1 MESRKLAAL
10 LSSLVAEIMLL
21 LLLLFPSSSP
31 LSLTS
36 NPSSFSSH
44 GFDSFANLFPL
55 IAHFLSHHEMAAS
68 LSPRSLSRKRKRT
81 RFAEPDSGP
90 ACEDETDDSDSEL
103 MGRLSDRRRVGLGP
117 ARSPDSFVSSFKMTS
132 STFEWLAGLLEPLL
146 DCRDPVGSPL
156 NLSPELRLGVG
167 LFQLATGSDHSD
179 VARQFGVSESA
190 SRFCTK
196 QLCRVLCTNFRF
208 WAGFPSPDELEFVSR
223 GFESLAG
230 LPNCCGVIDC
240 ARFEI
245 LTDCG
250 PNDTVAAQIVVDSTS
265 RILSVIAGFRGDKGR
280 SRVLRLSS
288 LFKDIE
294 EERLLNSPPVDV
306 KGVNANPY
314 LVGDVGYPLLP
325 WLIVPFANAT
335 TGSCEACFNVAHS
348 LMLMPALKTIASLR
362 NWGVLSRPIKED
374 SRTAV
379 AYVGACSIL
388 HNALLMREDYSA
400 LCTELGDSSSHDHQ
414 THRRVDAGWEVSSGG
429 GLVLRDAL
437 AALAKDFHDQRH
449 SFSGQLF
456 SAFAA

>member
-10 LSSLVAEIMLL
+10 LSSVVSEILLL

-31 LSLTS
+31 LSLTPNS
-36 NPSSFSSH
+36 GPFSSR
-44 GFDSFANLFPL
+44 GFDSFANFFPL
-55 IAHFLSHHEMAAS
+55 ITHFLSHHEIAAS
-68 LSPRSLSRKRKRT
+68 LSPRSVSRKRKRT
-81 RFAEPDSGP
+81 HFPEPDPGP
-90 ACEDETDDSDSEL
+90 AGEDETDGSGSEL
-103 MGRLSDRRRVGLGP
+103 GGGGGRGVGLGP
-117 ARSPDSFVSSFKMTS
+117 ARSPDSFVGSFKMTA

-167 LFQLATGSDHSD
+167 LFRLATGGDHRD
-179 VARQFGVSESA
+179 VARQFGVSEVA

-208 WAGFPSPDELEFVSR
+208 WAGFPGPAELESVSR
-223 GFESLAG
+223 GFEALTG

-240 ARFEI
+240 ARFE
-245 LTDCG
+245 TVADCG
-250 PNDTVAAQIVVDSTS
+250 PNGTIAAQIVVDSTS

-314 LVGDVGYPLLP
+314 LVGDEGYPLLP

-335 TGSCEACFNVAHS
+335 TGSCQAYFNVAHS
-348 LMLMPALKTIASLR
+348 LMLTPALKTIASLR

-374 SRTAV
+374 FRTTV
-379 AYVGACSIL
+379 AYIGACSIL

-400 LCTELGDSSSHDHQ
+400 LCSELGDSSSHDHQ
-414 THRRVDAGWEVSSGG
+414 THRLLDAGSEVSSGQG
-429 GLVLRDAL
+429 QVLRDGL
-437 AALAKDFHDQRH
+437 ATLAKDFHDQSD
-449 SFSGQLF
+449 SFSGRSF
-456 SAFAA
+456 SAFVA